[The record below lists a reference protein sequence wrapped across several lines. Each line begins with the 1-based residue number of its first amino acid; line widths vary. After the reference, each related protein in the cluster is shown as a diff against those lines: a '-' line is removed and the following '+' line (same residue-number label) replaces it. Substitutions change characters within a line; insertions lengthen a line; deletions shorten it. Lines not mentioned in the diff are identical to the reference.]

1 VTTDGGTAAHH
12 EPPDRSAVDLRLALP
27 ALAVWP
33 SALVL
38 TAAPVVAS
46 GLFGV
51 AAALALAVL
60 LVRRP
65 ASGRDR
71 SARPRFGSPLLVC
84 GTVLLLSLSCAARI
98 AARDAGRIAELTRSG
113 STVELV
119 GTVRSSSALASGA
132 PGTWQ
137 VLLAV
142 EAMRPVGSSAAWSPS
157 GAAVRLF
164 VPDGPDPGTRVV
176 LTARLSPSTSGRD
189 RAVAIGRVRGEISTR
204 DRPDPL
210 TSVLASRRHALTS
223 LAADLPG
230 DAGALLPGVAVGDTS
245 ALGSLDAAM
254 KTSGL
259 AHLTAVSGAHF
270 SMIGAV
276 VLALSSWCGV
286 PRRWRWLPVSA
297 VGGCFVLLVGPG
309 PTVVRAALMGG
320 IGVLGIAV
328 GRPSRSVPAL
338 LAAVLVL
345 LIADPWLC
353 ADLGF
358 LLSVVA
364 TGGIA
369 TLAAPLAGR
378 WTSGRVPSALAVAL
392 AVPVA
397 AQAACAPVILLID
410 PAVSLYAVPANL
422 VAAPAVAPA
431 TVGGLLAALCAGW
444 WPFGAE
450 LCAAVAGTGCWW
462 IGAVA
467 RCCAALPGARVSW
480 LAGWPGLLTLA
491 VATGAG
497 LALLL
502 RCRRSMA
509 P

>member
-1 VTTDGGTAAHH
+1 MIPDSGTVAHH
-12 EPPDRSAVDLRLALP
+12 DPPDRSAIDLRLAVP
-27 ALAVWP
+27 AVTVWL
-33 SALVL
+33 SALIL
-38 TAAPVVAS
+38 TAAPVGVS
-46 GLFGV
+46 GLVGV
-51 AAALALAVL
+51 GAALASAVV
-60 LVRRP
+60 VRRP
-65 ASGRDR
+65 AGGRGGSGRHR
-71 SARPRFGSPLLVC
+71 TASPLLVC
-84 GTVLLLSLSCAARI
+84 GAVLLLSLSCAARI
-98 AARDAGRIAELTRSG
+98 VARDAGRISELARSG

-119 GTVRSSSALASGA
+119 GVVRSTSALTSGA
-132 PGTWQ
+132 PGTSL
-137 VLLAV
+137 VLLSV
-142 EAMRPVGSSAAWSPS
+142 EALRPADRSAAWAPS

-164 VPDGPDPGTRVV
+164 VPDAPDPGTRVG
-176 LTARLSPSTSGRD
+176 LTARLSPSTGGHD
-189 RAVAIGRVRGEISTR
+189 RALAIARVRGELRTR
-204 DRPDPL
+204 DGPDPL
-210 TSVLASRRHALTS
+210 TSALAGRRHALAA

-230 DAGALLPGVAVGDTS
+230 DAGALLPGVAVGDT
-245 ALGSLDAAM
+245 AAVGSLDAAM

-270 SMIGAV
+270 SMVGAV

-286 PRRWRWLPVSA
+286 PRRWRWLPVSVA
-297 VGGCFVLLVGPG
+297 GGCFVLLVGPG

-345 LIADPWLC
+345 LVADPWLC

-369 TLAAPLAGR
+369 TLAAPLAAR
-378 WTSGRVPSALAVAL
+378 WTAGRIPSALAVAV

-397 AQAACAPVILLID
+397 AQAACAPVILLIE

-444 WPFGAE
+444 WPSGAE

-462 IGAVA
+462 IGSVA
-467 RCCAALPGARVSW
+467 RVCAALPGARVSW

-502 RCRRSMA
+502 RCRRGMA